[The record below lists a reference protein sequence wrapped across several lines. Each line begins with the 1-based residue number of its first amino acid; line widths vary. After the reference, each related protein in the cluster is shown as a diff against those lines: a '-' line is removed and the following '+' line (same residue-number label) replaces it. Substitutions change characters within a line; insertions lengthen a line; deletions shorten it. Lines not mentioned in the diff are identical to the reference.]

1 MTVIDFA
8 KSTLGFLGVIKRY
21 FEFRV
26 NRIPPSINYDITYRC
41 QLNCEHCYFAQSWVK
56 DKKDDELELTDDQW
70 RRVFKKHYAMG
81 ITNASITGGEPTLR
95 MPVVEAAYDT
105 FNSIQV
111 ASNGIIKIPERLRC
125 VVWVSIDGQEE
136 THNRIRGA
144 KCYQKIIRNIQDDK
158 RIAISMSLT
167 TTNYKEIFPTIEA
180 CIKANVKGIFF
191 LLYTG
196 QLSDSLYLQGKKLD
210 YTVKSLYRAIEEYE
224 DFVLISRRMVEVYK
238 NKKHIKDCVFKKEL
252 VQSYYPD
259 MSRKLP
265 CVMGPVDCRT
275 CGCIVPAYMYWVKR
289 LDLETLLKG
298 GKMLS
303 VDVP

>member
-1 MTVIDFA
+1 MNIQDLTRKTA
-8 KSTLGFLGVIKRY
+8 GFLWNVRRY

-26 NRIPPSINYDITYRC
+26 NRIPPAINYDITYRC
-41 QLNCEHCYFAQSWVK
+41 QLTCEHCYFAKSWVRDRK
-56 DKKDDELELTDDQW
+56 DEELELTDDQW
-70 RRVFKKHYAMG
+70 RKVFKKHYSLG

-95 MPVVEAAYDT
+95 MPVVEAAYNT

-111 ASNGIIKIPERLRC
+111 ATNGIIKMPEQLRC
-125 VVWVSIDGQEE
+125 VIWVSIDGTEG

-144 KCYQKIIRNIQDDK
+144 KCYQKIMRNIQDDK

-180 CIKANVKGIFF
+180 CLKANVKGIFF

-196 QLSDSLYLQGKKLD
+196 HLSDSLYLYGKQLE
-210 YTVKSLYRAIEEYE
+210 YTIKSLYHAIDEYGN
-224 DFVLISRRMVEVYK
+224 FILISRRMVDLYK
-238 NKKHIKDCVFKKEL
+238 TKKHVKDCCFKAGY

-275 CGCIVPAYMYWVKR
+275 CGCIVPVYMYWVKR
-289 LDLETLLKG
+289 LDIETLLKG
-298 GKMLS
+298 GKMLE
-303 VDVP
+303 VPV